1 MESYIPRIAD
11 KQLRSMLKVV
21 PAVLIEGPK
30 YVGKTETARQTA
42 SSEVLVD
49 IDEDARLAAQVNPGV
64 LLNGNTPRLI
74 DEWQS
79 APAIWNHIRRECD
92 RRNKTG
98 QFILTGSSSPADDV
112 TRHSG
117 AGRIARLT
125 LRPMSLFE
133 QKLSDGSV
141 SLKEI
146 FSSRSIS
153 GDRPSITFDMLVEA
167 VCCGGWPGLT
177 KLSAVQRLEYC
188 RAYIEE
194 ATRTELLSDI
204 TFDPVRM
211 RKLFVSLARNIAT
224 NVTITTLQ
232 KDTDLAAQTRTIS
245 NYLNHMQRIHIV
257 EPQLAFSTHLR
268 SRAQLRL
275 TPKLHYC
282 DPSLAVAALRSN
294 PMKLSRDLNYFGF
307 LFESMVV
314 RDLRVYAD
322 ANDAAVY
329 FYKDN
334 TGLEIDAIVETAS
347 GSWIPIEVKLGGKDH
362 IELAAKN
369 LKRLRDKIDLN
380 KVGEPAAMLVI
391 TATPSYAYTR
401 PDGVSVVSISSLGP

>member
-1 MESYIPRIAD
+1 MDSYIPRVAD
-11 KQLRSMLKVV
+11 KRLRSLLKVV

-30 YVGKTETARQTA
+30 YVGKTETARQAT
-42 SSEVLVD
+42 SSEVLLD
-49 IDEDARLAAQVNPGV
+49 IDEDARLMLQVDPLV
-64 LLNGNTPRLI
+64 LLSGESPRLI

-79 APAIWNHIRRECD
+79 APSIWNHLRKECD

-98 QFILTGSSSPADDV
+98 QFILTGSASPTDDV

-117 AGRIARLT
+117 AGRIVRLN

-141 SLKEI
+141 SLKELLNTH
-146 FSSRSIS
+146 SIS
-153 GDRPSITFDMLVEA
+153 GDRPNTTFDMIVEA
-167 VCCGGWPGLT
+167 VCCGGWPGLAR
-177 KLSAVQRLEYC
+177 LSTAQRLEYC

-194 ATRTELLSDI
+194 ATRTDLLSDV
-204 TFDPVRM
+204 TFDPIRM
-211 RKLFVSLARNIAT
+211 RRLILSIARNIA
-224 NVTITTLQ
+224 NDVTVTTLQ
-232 KDTDLAAQTRTIS
+232 RDSNSTIQTRTVS
-245 NYLNHMQRIHIV
+245 NYLNHLQRIHIV
-257 EPQLAFSTHLR
+257 ELQLAFSTHLR

-275 TPKLHYC
+275 TPKLHFC

-294 PMKLSRDLNYFGF
+294 PLKLKRDLSYFGF

-322 ANDAAVY
+322 ANDADVY

-334 TGLEIDAIVETAS
+334 TGLEIDAVVETAS
-347 GSWIPIEVKLGGKDH
+347 GSWIPVEVKLGGEDH
-362 IELAAKN
+362 IESAATN
-369 LKRLRDKIDLN
+369 LKRLRNKVDIQ

-391 TATPSYAYTR
+391 TATPSFSYTR
-401 PDGVSVVSISSLGP
+401 TDGVSVVSICSLGP

>member
-1 MESYIPRIAD
+1 MDSYIPRLAD
-11 KQLRSMLKVV
+11 QRLRSMLKVV

-30 YVGKTETARQTA
+30 YVGKTETARRAAT
-42 SSEVLVD
+42 SEVLLD
-49 IDEDARLAAQVNPGV
+49 IDENARLAAQVNPQI
-64 LLNGNTPRLI
+64 LLDGNTPRLI

-79 APAIWNHIRRECD
+79 APEIWNHLRRECD

-98 QFILTGSSSPADDV
+98 QFILTGSSRPADDV

-117 AGRIARLT
+117 AGRIARLN

-133 QKLSDGSV
+133 QTLSDGSV
-141 SLKEI
+141 SLQQVLN
-146 FSSRSIS
+146 SQSIS
-153 GDRPSITFDMLVEA
+153 SDRPSTTFDMLVDA
-167 VCCGGWPGLT
+167 VGCGGWPGLSSLNT
-177 KLSAVQRLEYC
+177 DQRLEFG
-188 RAYIEE
+188 RAYIDE
-194 ATRTELLSDI
+194 ATRTELPGDV
-204 TFDPVRM
+204 TFDPIRM
-211 RKLFVSLARNIAT
+211 RRLLTSLARNIST
-224 NVTITTLQ
+224 DVTITTLQ
-232 KDTDLAAQTRTIS
+232 RDTNSALQTRTIS

-294 PMKLSRDLNYFGF
+294 PFKLKRDLRYFGF

-314 RDLRVYAD
+314 RDLRVYAE
-322 ANDAAVY
+322 ANDADVY

-347 GSWIPIEVKLGGKDH
+347 GSWIPIEVKLGGRDH

-369 LKRLRDKIDLN
+369 LNRLRNKVDLY

-391 TATPSYAYTR
+391 TATPSHAYTR
-401 PDGVSVVSISSLGP
+401 QDGVSVVSVSSLGP